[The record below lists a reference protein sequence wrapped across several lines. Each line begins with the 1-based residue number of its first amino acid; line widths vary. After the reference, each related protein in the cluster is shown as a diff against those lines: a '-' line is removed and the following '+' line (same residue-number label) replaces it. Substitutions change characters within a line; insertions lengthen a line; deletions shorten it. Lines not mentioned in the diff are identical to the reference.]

1 MKDNVRI
8 TVKGNQGTSSKDE
21 RIEMQTTGKWYTKDS
36 KEYIFYNDTEIIESK
51 ETKTR
56 VTLDGNTVS
65 IIRRGGTNTHLV
77 FEKGVTHMIPYETP
91 FGILDMVSS
100 TKDIQ
105 VKRKADS
112 IELSVT
118 YSLEV
123 NQQDMGPS
131 SFYICAKY
139 L

>member
-8 TVKGNQGTSSKDE
+8 TVRGTQDNSPEDE
-21 RIEMQTTGKWYTKDS
+21 LIEMQTTGKWYTKNNKD
-36 KEYIFYNDTEIIESK
+36 YILYNDTQLIESS

-56 VTLDGNTVS
+56 VTIDENTVS
-65 IIRRGGTNTHLV
+65 IIRTGATNTHLV
-77 FEKGVTHMIPYETP
+77 FEKGITHIIPYETP

-105 VKRKADS
+105 ITQSLNS
-112 IELSVT
+112 IELMVT

-123 NQQDMGPS
+123 NQHDMGPS
-131 SFYICAKY
+131 SFYICAKK